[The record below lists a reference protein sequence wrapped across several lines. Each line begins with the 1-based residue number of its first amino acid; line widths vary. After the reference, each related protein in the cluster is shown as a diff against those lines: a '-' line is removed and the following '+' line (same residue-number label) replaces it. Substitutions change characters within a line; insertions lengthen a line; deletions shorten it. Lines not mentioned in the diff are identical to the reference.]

1 MAPTKMIRSWRRS
14 GLRSPLKGE
23 AMGLS
28 DIEIGK
34 IAVIIN
40 TYKSA
45 EATSLREA
53 PSCKKRVM
61 MGQADLWVLKQGS
74 QVCLWH
80 H

>member
-1 MAPTKMIRSWRRS
+1 
-14 GLRSPLKGE
+14 
-23 AMGLS
+23 MGLS
-28 DIEIGK
+28 DIEVGK